1 MNNRL
6 PSHNPWVGT
15 YHHGRS
21 ISYDADHPFYLYSYR
36 QNPSIPMIAHAPH
49 TLENTTKKNNHS
61 LRSLFSTNLFLSALI
76 PHSNFTSKDDWIVVE
91 RPESQNSIQSKTQK
105 PVQE

>member
-36 QNPSIPMIAHAPH
+36 QNPSIPMIAHAPR
-49 TLENTTKKNNHS
+49 TTVNDKKNDS
-61 LRSLFSTNLFLSALI
+61 LRSLFDTNLFLSALI
-76 PHSNFTSKDDWIVVE
+76 PHSDFTSKDDWIVVE
-91 RPESQNSIQSKTQK
+91 RPKSENSVQK
-105 PVQE
+105 